1 MRTIMC
7 IVGLWSLIA
16 FAWTQGT
23 AFTYQGF
30 LRLNGTPVNTNC
42 DFQFS
47 LWTADTGGTQVGSTL
62 ELGDVPVQNGL
73 FTVTL
78 DFGAV
83 WDGND
88 RFLQI
93 AVRPGESTG
102 DYTTLLPRVKINPA
116 PYAIRALSVPWSGI
130 SGMPAGFADG
140 IDNDTTYSAGA
151 GLQLV
156 GTTFSIATGGVITS
170 MLADLAV
177 TTVKIAD
184 GAVTSAKIADGTIAT
199 VDIATGAVTSAKIAD
214 GTIATVDIATGA
226 VTDAKLS
233 STGVVAGTYGSAT
246 QVGVFTVNAQ
256 GRITAASNVSISG
269 VPPGG
274 AAGGDLSGTYP
285 NPTVARLQG
294 RSVSTA
300 APTSGQVLKWDGSAW
315 TPAADNDTTYSAG
328 AGLQL
333 SGTTFSIATGGVAT
347 DMLAD
352 SAVTDAKLSSTGVVA
367 GTYGSATQV
376 GVFTVNAQGRITAA
390 SNVSISGVPPGGAAG
405 GDLSGTYPNPTVAR
419 LQGRSVSTAAPA
431 SGQVLK
437 WDGSAWAP
445 AADGLTLPFLGSA
458 SLVDGA
464 AFSIMNT
471 ATTGETYGV
480 YGESASTDGRGVVGL
495 ATADTGITS
504 GVWGESASTAGRGVV
519 GEATAGIGTTYGGYF
534 RSASTAGRG
543 VYGRATAGIGTTYG
557 VWGESNSTAGC
568 GVYGRATATSGS
580 AWGVWGH
587 TFSSASTAY
596 GVVGEEPSGGAG
608 HAVYAFGTLAATGTK
623 SFQID
628 HPLSPETH
636 YLNHFCTEAPEPL
649 NAYSGVVT
657 LDSHGE
663 AWVQLPAYFDAINRD
678 PRYTLTAIGAPMPN
692 LHVAVEIQDN
702 RFKIAG
708 GVPGKKVSW
717 RVEAVRNDLWVQC
730 YGFQTEQEKED
741 AIKGRYL
748 HPELYGQPKE
758 RGIHYH
764 PEPEPAR
771 DETTKP

>member
-214 GTIATVDIATGA
+214 GTIATVDIATG
-226 VTDAKLS
+226 
-233 STGVVAGTYGSAT
+233 
-246 QVGVFTVNAQ
+246 
-256 GRITAASNVSISG
+256 
-269 VPPGG
+269 
-274 AAGGDLSGTYP
+274 
-285 NPTVARLQG
+285 
-294 RSVSTA
+294 
-300 APTSGQVLKWDGSAW
+300 
-315 TPAADNDTTYSAG
+315 
-328 AGLQL
+328 
-333 SGTTFSIATGGVAT
+333 
-347 DMLAD
+347 
-352 SAVTDAKLSSTGVVA
+352 AVTDAKLSSTGVVA

>member
-199 VDIATGAVTSAKIAD
+199 VDIATGAVT
-214 GTIATVDIATGA
+214 
-226 VTDAKLS
+226 DAKLS

-285 NPTVARLQG
+285 NPTV
-294 RSVSTA
+294 V
-300 APTSGQVLKWDGSAW
+300 
-315 TPAADNDTTYSAG
+315 
-328 AGLQL
+328 
-333 SGTTFSIATGGVAT
+333 
-347 DMLAD
+347 
-352 SAVTDAKLSSTGVVA
+352 
-367 GTYGSATQV
+367 
-376 GVFTVNAQGRITAA
+376 
-390 SNVSISGVPPGGAAG
+390 
-405 GDLSGTYPNPTVAR
+405 R